1 MEPENTLA
9 GVRLAGP
16 ETDPAYGGYFPDET
30 HVHDLRPSVRLL
42 ALDAHGQALDWISWQ
57 DAACLYARDAVAW
70 TLGDPC
76 IRLHGGISRGTGERS
91 YLDVHPIIAARSHAH
106 GRHACPTPS
115 LTNLAL
121 FARDQQL
128 CMYCG
133 TTFSR
138 NKLTRDHVQPVSKGG
153 QDIWE
158 NVVAACVGCNSRKGN
173 RTPQQASMPLLAIPY
188 RPSWVEHLILSNR
201 HILAD
206 QMSFLKA
213 QMPKRRSRIA

>member
-1 MEPENTLA
+1 MEPAHTPDRVTLA
-9 GVRLAGP
+9 GAQTGP
-16 ETDPAYGGYFPDET
+16 AIDSYSPEETRIHT
-30 HVHDLRPSVRLL
+30 LRPSVRLL

-76 IRLHGGISRGTGERS
+76 IRLHGGVSRLTGERS
-91 YLDVHPIIAARSHAH
+91 ALDVHPIIAARSHAR
-106 GRHACPTPS
+106 GRHVCPTPS
-115 LTNLAL
+115 LTNIAL

-133 TTFSR
+133 ASFPRSH
-138 NKLTRDHVQPVSKGG
+138 LTRDHVQPVSKGG
-153 QDIWE
+153 LDIWE

-213 QMPKRRSRIA
+213 QMPKRPSRIL